1 MEELGANEMDE
12 TARLWVGDSEELVT
26 SELED
31 TPTLDVIERDGMAE
45 LESAE
50 VAIGSTRR

>member
-1 MEELGANEMDE
+1 MEELGTDEMDE